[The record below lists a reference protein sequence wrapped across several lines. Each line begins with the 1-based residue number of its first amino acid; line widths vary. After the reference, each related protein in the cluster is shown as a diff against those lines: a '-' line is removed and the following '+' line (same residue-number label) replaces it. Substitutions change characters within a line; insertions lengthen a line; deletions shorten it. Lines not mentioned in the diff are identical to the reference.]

1 MAHQPTFGRPFSG
14 GVDGPPVCEFT
25 VETFFRGKRIDTF
38 LGKHLRNYSPFRI
51 QRMLRAGCVTVNDV
65 PTETTYR
72 VRPNERV
79 RIRLISPPDHVAV
92 AAPLPLEVI
101 YEDPWLLAVN
111 KPPGQIAHPGGEFE
125 GKTLL
130 NAIQFYFDQ
139 HTPLP
144 GLIRPGIV
152 HRIDRQTSGVMI
164 VPKHHLPHRKLTQQF
179 TRGEISK
186 TYIAILCGSLPEDS
200 GMIDLPIGVVPN
212 PRCTLSC
219 AKPIAVDQKSART
232 QFQVL
237 ERFRDYTLVEAR
249 PLTGRHHQIRIH
261 FAEIGY
267 PLLADEFYDK
277 FGLIKDGTP
286 LELSAE
292 EAAIEEEQHDSTW
305 KREESPTPFY
315 DPDLPLRRHALHAAS
330 IQLDHPIMELPI
342 AFEAALPAD
351 MQQTLAELRNR

>member
-1 MAHQPTFGRPFSG
+1 VAQQPTFGQPFSG
-14 GVDGPPVCEFT
+14 GVDSPPVCEFV

-38 LGKHLRNYSPFRI
+38 LGKHLRNYSPFRL
-51 QRMLRAGCVTVNDV
+51 QRMIKAGCVTVNDV
-65 PTETTYR
+65 PIETAFR
-72 VRPNERV
+72 VRPNQVV

-92 AAPLPLEVI
+92 AEPLPLKIVH
-101 YEDPWLLAVN
+101 EDPWLIAVN
-111 KPPGQIAHPGGEFE
+111 KPPGQIAHPGGDYA

-130 NAIQFYFDQ
+130 NAIQFYLDQ
-139 HTPLP
+139 QTPLP

-164 VPKHHLPHRKLTQQF
+164 VPKHHQPHRKLTQQF

-186 TYIAILCGSLPEDS
+186 TYIAIVRGCLPEDS
-200 GMIDLPIGVVPN
+200 GLIDLPIGFVPN

-219 AKPIAVDQKSART
+219 AKPIAVDPKTAKTRYR
-232 QFQVL
+232 VL

-267 PLLADEFYDK
+267 PLLADEFYDR

-286 LELSAE
+286 LELSPGDVE
-292 EAAIEEEQHDSTW
+292 PVNVEST
-305 KREESPTPFY
+305 EPFY

-330 IQLDHPIMELPI
+330 IQLDHPIMEMPI
-342 AFEAALPAD
+342 AFEAPLPDD
-351 MQQTLAELRNR
+351 MQETLAALRSK